1 MKCKFLLG
9 IILKYER
16 ANFSFAS
23 QLEGLPWYIVDRL
36 WSTVKKESF
45 GITMSSS
52 IMDITLWSCKLGC
65 TGA

>member
-1 MKCKFLLG
+1 MKCKLLLG
-9 IILKYER
+9 IMHKYER
-16 ANFSFAS
+16 ASFSFAS
-23 QLEGLPWYIVDRL
+23 QQEGLPVYIVDGL
-36 WSTVKKESF
+36 WSTVKKENF

>member
-45 GITMSSS
+45 GIPCHH
-52 IMDITLWSCKLGC
+52 I
-65 TGA
+65 